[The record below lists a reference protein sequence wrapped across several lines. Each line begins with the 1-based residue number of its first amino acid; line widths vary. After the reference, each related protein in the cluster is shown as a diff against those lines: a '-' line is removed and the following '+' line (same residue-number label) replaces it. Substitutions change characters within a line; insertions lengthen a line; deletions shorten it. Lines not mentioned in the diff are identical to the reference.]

1 VLTTG
6 GSGSYYWAAGG
17 GGGGGGGGATPGTTI
32 NSTRQSYTGNG
43 TGLSYTVPSYT
54 PGASQLRVYIDG
66 VRQFSSEYT
75 ETSNTIA
82 TFSTSPAS
90 GSNILFEVDGYVI
103 NPYYAN
109 NIAYSINGSISGTAN
124 TIQLAIDAL
133 ASKLATEYANTS
145 SSVNFTTVVTGPT
158 ASTNTSNTQ
167 IATTAFVQ
175 NQMNNGNTYTHSV
188 TGSAGSVANTGIIGV
203 ITASQLAVTGVTA
216 GVYGSNIAVPTITV
230 DTQGRVTS
238 ISNTSISAGIA
249 NNSNAQFSSVGV
261 GTNPDTTNIGS
272 IRATNNITAYYSDER
287 LKTKLGKIENA
298 LSKIVS
304 LEGFY
309 YEANETAQAL
319 GYKPKKEVGVSAQ
332 QVQKVLPEVVV
343 TAPIDDKYLTVHY
356 DRLIPLVIEAI
367 KELKQEIDALK
378 GDNK

>member
-6 GSGSYYWAAGG
+6 GSGSYYWAA

-66 VRQFSSEYT
+66 VRQFASEYT

-82 TFSTSPAS
+82 TFSTSPEN

-145 SSVNFTTVVTGPT
+145 SSVNFSTVVTGPT

-238 ISNTSISAGIA
+238 ISNTTI
-249 NNSNAQFSSVGV
+249 SNAQFSTIGV
-261 GTNPDTTNIGS
+261 GTAPDTANTGS
-272 IRATNNITAYYSDER
+272 IRATHNITAYYSDER
-287 LKTKLGKIENA
+287 LKTKLGNIENA

-309 YEANETAQAL
+309 YEANETAQEL
-319 GYKPKKEVGVSAQ
+319 GYKPNREVGVSAQ